1 MEWKDSGT
9 APPPELA
16 ARLGVSDLVAQL
28 LSTRGLGDEA
38 ASKNRLNPLAVE
50 DWPWADVAGLDELLA
65 VLAEANKV
73 GQGILVYG
81 GQSAGD
87 QVSMA
92 LCVGGLRLFGFAVLP
107 CLEGLENSV
116 DITAFATPSDPNYLQ
131 LKLGLGVGP

>member
-65 VLAEANKV
+65 V
-73 GQGILVYG
+73 
-81 GQSAGD
+81 
-87 QVSMA
+87 
-92 LCVGGLRLFGFAVLP
+92 
-107 CLEGLENSV
+107 
-116 DITAFATPSDPNYLQ
+116 
-131 LKLGLGVGP
+131 